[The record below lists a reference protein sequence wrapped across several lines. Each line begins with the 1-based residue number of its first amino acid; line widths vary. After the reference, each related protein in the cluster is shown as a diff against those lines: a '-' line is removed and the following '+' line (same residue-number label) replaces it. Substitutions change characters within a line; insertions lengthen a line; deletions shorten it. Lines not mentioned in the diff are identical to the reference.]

1 MYCPEC
7 GSKLKQNAKFCT
19 ACGASI
25 VDKKKQKQKPSR
37 KQKSK
42 NKGKS
47 QIPLP
52 LILGGAL
59 VLVIVVLFFF
69 QNNLNQ
75 QMHNNSNVTAYSEQV
90 QQVAANFMCPCGECN
105 DNLALCNCTAPNGSE
120 DVKGFIQE
128 GLNQEKSTE
137 QMITA
142 VQLKY
147 NAELDE
153 SKRY

>member
-7 GSKLKQNAKFCT
+7 RSKLKQKAKFCT

-25 VDKKKQKQKPSR
+25 TNDKKKKQQPS
-37 KQKSK
+37 KKK
-42 NKGKS
+42 KTVKKGKS
-47 QIPLP
+47 QILMP
-52 LILGGAL
+52 LIMGGVI
-59 VLVIVVLFFF
+59 VLVVAGLFFF
-69 QNNLNQ
+69 QNSANQ
-75 QMHNNSNVTAYSEQV
+75 QMQNNSTVPVYSDQV

-105 DNLALCNCTAPNGSE
+105 DNLALCTCTAPNGSE

-128 GLNQEKSTE
+128 GLNQGKSTE